1 EHAERPE
8 ALHVM
13 IVDNGSRDRA
23 TLRILKTLAAEP
35 WARVE
40 RIDESFNWSRL
51 NNRAVDLSDEPLIV
65 FANDDM
71 VMLSDNW
78 DRQLRGLLARPE
90 VGAVG
95 ARLLYPDGTV
105 QHAGIL
111 FDWQGLAI
119 HDGLYE
125 PHANAGP
132 CGRWHVPRAVSAVDG
147 AFLALRRETF
157 LT

>member
-1 EHAERPE
+1 PK
-8 ALHVM
+8 ALRRM
-13 IVDNGSRDRA
+13 ILDNGSRARD
-23 TLRILKTLAAEP
+23 TLRILNALAAEP

-40 RIDESFNWSRL
+40 RIDEPFNWSRL
-51 NNRAVDLSDEPLIV
+51 NNRAVELSDEPLIV

-71 VMLSDNW
+71 VMLSDGW
-78 DRQLRGLLARPE
+78 DHQLRGLLSRPE

-95 ARLLYPDGTV
+95 TRLLYPDGTV

-125 PHANAGP
+125 PQTEAGP
-132 CGRWHVPRAVSAVDG
+132 GRRRHVTRAGSGVDG
-147 AFLALRRETF
+147 
-157 LT
+157 